1 MTRVRVAIIGN
12 RWPKCEAVVPPVPW
26 TSTRGRSSSPGV
38 TESWQVTE
46 APSTLTVR
54 VTVDAV
60 SGMRLLLETDMWT
73 MGTTPAM

>member
-1 MTRVRVAIIGN
+1 MQRRTEDA
-12 RWPKCEAVVPPVPW
+12 
-26 TSTRGRSSSPGV
+26 RGRGAGAQSGAAGHPGV

-54 VTVDAV
+54 VMVDAV

-73 MGTTPAM
+73 MGTTPAI